1 MKSKS
6 GAFRQEAFAQA
17 LQGKK
22 IPILTL
28 DNKWYR
34 LLDDDTRRAVKGME
48 DQLNSL
54 LKRQG
59 KLNTEMTEIRKL
71 KKKLMNEI
79 VPLVDEADQM
89 GGSRELDKKI
99 DQNKR
104 LVEECSQKME
114 DYKEELMELPRRID
128 KLNFQLMLQT
138 MNCCYDAMQENT
150 EEIRR
155 IEEWVKEIR
164 VELKKRLVRKQEM
177 EQQNHEIYSYMH
189 DVFGADVVD
198 VFDMQYNPE
207 EKRPRMPG
215 KRRGARRPGSE
226 EKGLEDMGFEGRAAD
241 GEDAENKS

>member
-6 GAFRQEAFAQA
+6 GTLRQEAFTQA

-34 LLDDDTRRAVKGME
+34 LLDESTRKAVRSME
-48 DQLNSL
+48 NQLNDL

-59 KLNTEMTEIRKL
+59 KLNTEMKEIHKL

-79 VPLVDEADQM
+79 VPLVDEADQK
-89 GGSRELDKKI
+89 GLSRELDKKI

-104 LVEECSQKME
+104 LVEECNEKME
-114 DYKEELMELPRRID
+114 SYKDELKELPVQID
-128 KLNFQLMLQT
+128 RLNFQLMLVT
-138 MNCCYDAMQENT
+138 MDCCYDSMKENT
-150 EEIRR
+150 EEIEQIESWVRDIR
-155 IEEWVKEIR
+155 I
-164 VELKKRLVRKQEM
+164 ELKKRLVRKQQM
-177 EQQNHEIYSYMH
+177 EHQNHEIYSYMH

-207 EKRPRMPG
+207 KKRPVMPER
-215 KRRGARRPGSE
+215 KRVRKVSKNGREATE
-226 EKGLEDMGFEGRAAD
+226 EAA
-241 GEDAENKS
+241 EEE